1 MKNFSKLFLIVIP
14 ILIIF
19 AIFVSDYLKTP
30 EIEPYYKIGLSG
42 IKEQYVIGEDLSFS
56 LFLNGYGS
64 DCGSYEVQVQ
74 KEQILIE
81 GRTIDI
87 DCTKEISE
95 DFEFINIDI
104 TSLTLILTE
113 SGTYTVIGDFS
124 NKNEEKFQ
132 EKKIFKV
139 I

>member
-1 MKNFSKLFLIVIP
+1 M
-14 ILIIF
+14 
-19 AIFVSDYLKTP
+19 
-30 EIEPYYKIGLSG
+30 
-42 IKEQYVIGEDLSFS
+42 GEDLSFS

-81 GRTIDI
+81 ARIIDI

-104 TSLTLILTE
+104 TSLTLTLTE

-132 EKKIFKV
+132 ERKIFKV
-139 I
+139 T